1 MKKLLSIILLFGGL
15 HATAQTKVKNDTE
28 YRAVKL
34 KTKDAQF
41 LAFKD
46 TAQKH
51 IHQFID
57 AVNKKSSGYYFLVKS
72 DFVEKGTHEH
82 MWSQIK
88 EYSNGSFMGV
98 FIDSPFEIKNIKRGD
113 KVVISKK
120 EVEDWVIYNLKNEKI
135 AGGFSDKYLKSQK

>member
-1 MKKLLSIILLFGGL
+1 MKRFLSVILLFVGL
-15 HATAQTKVKNDTE
+15 HTTAQTKVKNDTE

-34 KTKDAQF
+34 KIKDAQF

-46 TAQKH
+46 TAQKY

-57 AVNKKSSGYYFLVKS
+57 AVNKKNSSCYFLVKS

-88 EYSNGSFMGV
+88 EYSNGSFKGI
-98 FIDSPFEIKNIKRGD
+98 FIDSPFEIKNIKRGN

-120 EVEDWVIYNLKNEKI
+120 DVEDWGIYNLRNEKI